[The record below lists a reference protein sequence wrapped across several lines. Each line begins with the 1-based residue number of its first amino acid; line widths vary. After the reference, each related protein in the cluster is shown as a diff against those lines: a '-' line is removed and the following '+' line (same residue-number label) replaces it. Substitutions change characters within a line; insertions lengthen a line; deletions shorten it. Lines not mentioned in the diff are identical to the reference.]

1 MAKGSEAKDK
11 VFAALAEAFG
21 PDWLGVVDKKGFVW
35 VKEGGEK
42 LQIAVSLTV
51 PKNPVGVVNT
61 TANGGFDFSDEA
73 PVIAPTKF
81 EPAEVSQD
89 ELDNL
94 QEMMRKLNLI

>member
-1 MAKGSEAKDK
+1 MARGSEAKDR

-21 PDWLGVVDKKGFVW
+21 PDWLGVVEKKGYLW

-61 TANGGFDFSDEA
+61 TSGGGFDFSDEA

-89 ELDNL
+89 ELDTI
-94 QEMMRKLNLI
+94 QEMMKKLGL

>member
-1 MAKGSEAKDK
+1 MAAKGQMAKDK

-21 PDWLGVVDKKGFVW
+21 PDWLGVVDKKGYLW

-61 TANGGFDFSDEA
+61 TSGGGFDFSDEA

-81 EPAEVSQD
+81 EPAEITQEEQD
-89 ELDNL
+89 NIAT
-94 QEMMRKLNLI
+94 MMARLGL

>member
-1 MAKGSEAKDK
+1 MAIKGQEAKDK
-11 VFAALAEAFG
+11 IFKTLEEAYGDSFVG
-21 PDWLGVVDKKGFVW
+21 IFDKKAYIW
-35 VKEGGEK
+35 VKENGEK

-61 TANGGFDFSDEA
+61 TASGGFDFSDEA

-89 ELDNL
+89 ELDTI
-94 QEMMRKLNLI
+94 QEMMKKLGL

>member
-21 PDWLGVVDKKGFVW
+21 SDWLGVVDKKGYLW

-61 TANGGFDFSDEA
+61 TASGGFDFSDEA

-81 EPAEVSQD
+81 EPVETDQD
-89 ELDNL
+89 ELDNIA
-94 QEMMRKLNLI
+94 NLMARLGL

>member
-21 PDWLGVVDKKGFVW
+21 SDWIGVVDRKGYVM

-61 TANGGFDFSDEA
+61 TSSGGFDFSDEA

-81 EPAEVSQD
+81 EPAEITQ
-89 ELDNL
+89 EEKDNIAS
-94 QEMMRKLNLI
+94 MMARLGL

>member
-21 PDWLGVVDKKGFVW
+21 PDWIGIVDKKGYLW

-51 PKNPVGVVNT
+51 PKSPVGVVNT
-61 TANGGFDFSDEA
+61 ATSGGFDFSDEA

>member
-1 MAKGSEAKDK
+1 MARGSVAKDK

-21 PDWLGVVDKKGFVW
+21 QAWLGVVDKKGYVT
-35 VKEGGEK
+35 VDDGGEK

-61 TANGGFDFSDEA
+61 TTSGGFDFSDEA

-81 EPAEVSQD
+81 EPAEITQ
-89 ELDNL
+89 EEQDNL